1 MSVSMKPG
9 ATTLTV
15 MPRQPTSRASD
26 LVKPIMPALAAA

>member
-15 MPRQPTSRASD
+15 IPRLPISRASD
-26 LVKPIMPALAAA
+26 LENAMMPALAAA